1 MSFFIKRFFGNLL
14 NLIYPSLCVT
24 CGRHLPAQS
33 HYLCP
38 VCLIQIPRTQFH
50 LVQENFVEELFWGRV
65 MIEKASS
72 FMYFTKGSK
81 YQGLIHHLKYH
92 GLKEIGFMLGKMYG
106 SELSS
111 TPYSGADM
119 IIPVPLHP
127 RKKRKRGFNQSEWIA
142 LGLGESLGIPVRN
155 SILKRNQNTPTQ
167 TRKSR
172 FERWQNVERA
182 FVVDETEP
190 LENKKIIL
198 VDDVITTGATLEACA
213 NALKRSANVK
223 IFIATLGV
231 AWN

>member
-1 MSFFIKRFFGNLL
+1 MGDLL
-14 NLIYPSLCVT
+14 NLVYPGICVA
-24 CGRHLPAQS
+24 CGDHIPAQ
-33 HYLCP
+33 HDFLCP
-38 VCLIQIPRTQFH
+38 SCLVHIPRTNFH
-50 LVQENFVEELFWGRV
+50 FEEDNFVEQLFWGRV
-65 MIEKASS
+65 HVEQASS
-72 FMYFTKGSK
+72 FMYFSKGSK

-111 TPYSGADM
+111 TPFSGADM

-142 LGLGESLGIPVRN
+142 RGIGQSLDIPVRN
-155 SILKRNQNTPTQ
+155 SVLKRNQNTPTQ

-182 FVVDETEP
+182 FVADNSES

-213 NALKRSANVK
+213 NVLKRSANVK